1 MILNGF
7 QQSNTFQLSEFQTKA
22 IEAIENGKHVLVT
35 AHTGSGKT
43 LPAEYAIDYFT
54 KQGKNVIYTAPIKA
68 LSNQKFNE
76 FTKKFSHLE
85 VGIFTGD
92 NKHNPKANVL
102 IMTTEILQNKLFDPK
117 ASHLDFDID
126 NLGCVIFDEVHYID
140 DQERGTVWEQSIIL
154 LPNTVQMVML
164 SATIGE
170 KEEFAKWISRIKEKD
185 VVICDTNIRVV
196 PLHFYTFLT
205 NTKKIVEKT
214 GDKSMKRLLEY
225 QKGELC
231 CFKNQDML
239 FNELVIE
246 QNKKCVN
253 HIKKD
258 PLSLSRKHVLNDLC
272 GVLREREMFPALC
285 FVFSRRQVEE
295 MAKEISVSLFMEG
308 EQDYE
313 VEPVVRQL
321 LVSRVKNWKEYMMLP
336 EYHTYLDLLRK
347 GIGIHHAGMLP
358 IFRELIEILY
368 EQKYIKMLFATET
381 FAIGLN
387 MPTKTVCFSSLYKH
401 DGSRLRPLH
410 SHEFTQ
416 MAGRAGRRNID
427 TIGHVILLTNLYD
440 PLETSYYYKI
450 TNSGPKVLKSKFKI
464 GYNLVLHHSDKFTK
478 QEMIDFVNKSLMS
491 KDILNEMSYAEEQ
504 IKVLIKKRDDIMIDK
519 TIYQKYIKYKELE
532 EQYTYAKNKNKIQLK
547 KQMDTILN
555 ESTNMSYNFE
565 MINHVNGLKQQI
577 KEQRDNYD
585 YAKNYVSVQ
594 ISAIY
599 KILEDNGF
607 TETRTEKTKGT
618 IAKNIHEIHPLVIS
632 DVLMATN
639 YFEYYSA
646 SELFG
651 FLSCFYDI
659 KIQDDYKVLKPSR
672 FNSDLDY
679 VNQRFVYYGSKE
691 VEYYLTPSGQD
702 TLQYDMMDYVCEW
715 IENCQ
720 DEMSSALLLEKL
732 KADKNIFSGDFIKCC
747 LKLVNISRELEL
759 TCNNRLVFVEKL
771 IEGRRMIMK
780 FICTNESLYL

>member
-1 MILNGF
+1 MILNG
-7 QQSNTFQLSEFQTKA
+7 FQLSEFQTKA
-22 IEAIENGKHVLVT
+22 IEAIESGKHVLVT

-68 LSNQKFNE
+68 LSNQKYNE
-76 FTKKFSHLE
+76 FTKKFPHLE

-126 NLGCVIFDEVHYID
+126 NLGCVVFDEVHYID
-140 DQERGTVWEQSIIL
+140 DEDRGTVWEQSIIL

-164 SATIGE
+164 SATIGQ
-170 KEEFAKWISRIKEKD
+170 KEEFAKWISRIKERE
-185 VVICDTNIRVV
+185 VVICETNVRVV

-205 NTKKIVEKT
+205 NTKKIVETT
-214 GDKSMKRLLEY
+214 GDKSMKRMLED
-225 QKGELC
+225 QKSELC
-231 CFKNQDML
+231 CFKNQDIL

-253 HIKKD
+253 YIKKD
-258 PLSLSRKHVLNDLC
+258 PFSLSRKHVLNDLC

-358 IFRELIEILY
+358 IFREMIEILY
-368 EQKYIKMLFATET
+368 DQKYIKMLFATET

-427 TIGHVILLTNLYD
+427 TIGHVILLTNLYE

-478 QEMIDFVNKSLMS
+478 QEMIDFVNKSLMT

-504 IKVLIKKRDDIMIDK
+504 IKVLIQKRDDIMIDK
-519 TIYQKYIKYKELE
+519 SIYQKYLKYKELE
-532 EQYTYAKNKNKIQLK
+532 EQYTYAKNKHKIQLK
-547 KQMDTILN
+547 KQMDAIMN
-555 ESTNMSYNFE
+555 ESPTMSSKFE
-565 MINHVNGLKQQI
+565 MIHNVNSLNQQI
-577 KEQRDNYD
+577 QEQHNNYD
-585 YAKNYVSVQ
+585 YAKNYVSAQ

-607 TETRTEKTKGT
+607 AEAETKCR
-618 IAKNIHEIHPLVIS
+618 ISKNIHEIHPLATADI
-632 DVLMATN
+632 LQMTN
-639 YFEYYSA
+639 YFEYYSP

-659 KIQDDYKVLKPSR
+659 KIQDDYKSLKPTK
-672 FNSDLDY
+672 FHSDLEY
-679 VNQRFVYYGSKE
+679 LTQRFVYYGSKE
-691 VEYYLTPSGQD
+691 VEYYLTPTGQD
-702 TLQYDMMDYVCEW
+702 TMQYDMMDYVYEW
-715 IENCQ
+715 MENCQ
-720 DEMSSALLLEKL
+720 DEMSSAGLLQKL
-732 KADKNIFSGDFIKCC
+732 KTEKNIFSGDFIKCC
-747 LKLVNISRELEL
+747 LKLVNISRELET
-759 TCNNRLVFVEKL
+759 TCADRLDFVEKL
-771 IEGRRMIMK
+771 IQGRQMIMK

>member
-7 QQSNTFQLSEFQTKA
+7 QLSEFQSKAVKA
-22 IEAIENGKHVLVT
+22 IQDGKHVLIT

-43 LPAEYAIDYFT
+43 LPAEYAIEYFT
-54 KQGKNVIYTAPIKA
+54 SLGKNVIYTAPIKA

-76 FTKKFSHLE
+76 FTKKFPNLE

-126 NLGCVIFDEVHYID
+126 NLGCVVFDEVHYID
-140 DQERGTVWEQSIIL
+140 DEDRGTVWEQSIIL
-154 LPNTVQMVML
+154 LPQTVQMVML

-170 KEEFAKWISRIKEKD
+170 KEEFAKWIERIKERE
-185 VVICDTNIRVV
+185 VVICETNVRVV
-196 PLHFYTFLT
+196 PLQFYTFLT
-205 NTKKIVEKT
+205 NTKKIVET
-214 GDKSMKRLLEY
+214 TSDKSMKKMLED
-225 QKGELC
+225 QRCELN
-231 CFKNQDML
+231 CFKNKDMM

-253 HIKKD
+253 YIKKD
-258 PLSLSRKHVLNDLC
+258 PFGLSRKHVLNDLC
-272 GVLREREMFPALC
+272 QVLRNREMFPALC

-336 EYHTYLDLLRK
+336 EYHFYLGLLRK

-358 IFRELIEILY
+358 IFREMIEILY
-368 EQKYIKMLFATET
+368 DQKYIKMLFATET

-416 MAGRAGRRNID
+416 MAGRAGRRGID

-478 QEMIDFVNKSLMS
+478 EQMIDFVNKSLMS
-491 KDILNEMSYAEEQ
+491 KDILNEMNYALSEQ
-504 IKVLIKKRDDIMIDK
+504 ERLRQQLNECYSLIDSPVL
-519 TIYQKYIKYKELE
+519 QKYKKYNKLRDL
-532 EQYTYAKNKNKIQLK
+532 YNYAKNKKKKEIDIQMNEILDSEPGLQEK
-547 KQMDTILN
+547 FKTIA
-555 ESTNMSYNFE
+555 SQNMLE
-565 MINHVNGLKQQI
+565 DLIHDQHK
-577 KEQRDNYD
+577 NYL
-585 YAKNYVSVQ
+585 YAKEFVSAQ
-594 ISAIY
+594 ISSIY
-599 KILEDNGF
+599 QILEENNFRD
-607 TETRTEKTKGT
+607 KKGE
-618 IAKNIHEIHPLVIS
+618 IAKNLHEIHPLTVADLIMQT
-632 DVLMATN
+632 D
-639 YFEYYSA
+639 YFNYYSC
-646 SELFG
+646 SELFAL
-651 FLSCFYDI
+651 LSCFYDI
-659 KIQDDYKVLKPSR
+659 KVQDEYKTLKPNM
-672 FNSDLDY
+672 FKKDLEF
-679 VNQRFVYYGSKE
+679 VEQRYNYYSAKE
-691 VEYYLTPSGQD
+691 TEYYLTPSGQD
-702 TLQYDMMDYVCEW
+702 ILQYDMMNYIVEW
-715 IENCQ
+715 MDSCH
-720 DEMSSALLLEKL
+720 DEHSSALLLEKL
-732 KADKNIFSGDFIKCC
+732 KTEKNVFSGDFIKCC
-747 LKLVNISRELEL
+747 LKLVNIARELET
-759 TCNNRLVFVEKL
+759 TCSDRLDLVEKL
-771 IEGRRMIMK
+771 RQGQGMIMK

>member
-1 MILNGF
+1 MILNG
-7 QQSNTFQLSEFQTKA
+7 FQLSEFQTKA
-22 IEAIENGKHVLVT
+22 VKAIQDGKHVLIT

-43 LPAEYAIDYFT
+43 LPAEYAIEYFT
-54 KQGKNVIYTAPIKA
+54 GLGKNVIYTAPIKA

-76 FTKKFSHLE
+76 FTKKFPNLE

-126 NLGCVIFDEVHYID
+126 NLGCVVFDEVHYID
-140 DQERGTVWEQSIIL
+140 DEDRGTVWEQSIIL
-154 LPNTVQMVML
+154 LPQSVQMVML

-170 KEEFAKWISRIKEKD
+170 KEEFAKWIERIKERE
-185 VVICDTNIRVV
+185 VVICETNVRVV
-196 PLHFYTFLT
+196 PLQFYTFLT
-205 NTKKIVEKT
+205 NTKKIVET
-214 GDKSMKRLLEY
+214 TSDKSMKKMLED
-225 QKGELC
+225 QKCELN
-231 CFKNQDML
+231 CFKNQDIL

-253 HIKKD
+253 YIKKE
-258 PLSLSRKHVLNDLC
+258 PFGLSRKHVLNDLC
-272 GVLREREMFPALC
+272 QVLRNREMFPALC

-336 EYHTYLDLLRK
+336 EYHFYLGLLRK

-358 IFRELIEILY
+358 IFREMIEILY
-368 EQKYIKMLFATET
+368 DKKYIKMLFATET

-416 MAGRAGRRNID
+416 MAGRAGRRGID

-440 PLETSYYYKI
+440 PLETNYYYNI

-478 QEMIDFVNKSLMS
+478 EQMIEFVDKSLMS
-491 KDILNEMSYAEEQ
+491 KDILNEMNYALSE
-504 IKVLIKKRDDIMIDK
+504 KKR
-519 TIYQKYIKYKELE
+519 LE
-532 EQYTYAKNKNKIQLK
+532 EDLRQIHEIQTPELVKKCNYYHELQQRHLYAKNKEKKRLSQEMTYILDSEPNLVEKFRKIQ
-547 KQMDTILN
+547 TC
-555 ESTNMSYNFE
+555 SYLE
-565 MINHVNGLKQQI
+565 DEIHSQYK
-577 KEQRDNYD
+577 NYM
-585 YAKNYVSVQ
+585 YAKNYVSAQ

-599 KILEDNGF
+599 QIFEENNFRDKKG
-607 TETRTEKTKGT
+607 ET
-618 IAKNIHEIHPLVIS
+618 AKNLHEIHPL
-632 DVLMATN
+632 ATTDLLYMTN
-639 YFEYYSA
+639 FFQGYTP
-646 SELFG
+646 SEIFS

-659 KIQDDYKVLKPSR
+659 KVQDDYKTLKPTKFKSQLEYVESR
-672 FNSDLDY
+672 Y
-679 VNQRFVYYGSKE
+679 TYYSSKE

-702 TLQYDMMDYVCEW
+702 ILQYDMMDYIKEW
-715 IENCQ
+715 MEGCQ
-720 DEMSSALLLEKL
+720 DEHSSALLLEKL
-732 KADKNIFSGDFIKCC
+732 KTEKNVFSGDFIKCC
-747 LKLVNISRELEL
+747 LKLVNVARELET
-759 TCNNRLVFVEKL
+759 TCSEHLDLVEKL
-771 IEGRRMIMK
+771 RQGQTMIMK